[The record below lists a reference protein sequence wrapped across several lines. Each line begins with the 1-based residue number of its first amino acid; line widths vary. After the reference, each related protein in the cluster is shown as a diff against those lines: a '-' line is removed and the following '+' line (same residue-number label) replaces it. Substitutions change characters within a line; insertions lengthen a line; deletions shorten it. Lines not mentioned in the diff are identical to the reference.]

1 MIKNE
6 RLKKKIKSEGYSYES
21 LAREI
26 STSKQTIQN
35 AVNGEKIHHHTQLV
49 IAMTLGCELNDI
61 FGEVEK

>member
-1 MIKNE
+1 MVKNE
-6 RLKKKIKSEGYSYES
+6 KLKQAIKDSGYSYES

-26 STSKQTIQN
+26 NTSKQTIQN

-61 FGEVEK
+61 FGEV